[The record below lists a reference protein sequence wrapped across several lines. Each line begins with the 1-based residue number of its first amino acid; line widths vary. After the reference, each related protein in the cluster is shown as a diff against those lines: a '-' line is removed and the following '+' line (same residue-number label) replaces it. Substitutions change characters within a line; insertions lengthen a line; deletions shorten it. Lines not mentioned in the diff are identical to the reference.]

1 MASELTVRV
10 ARFGRVYSAA
20 EAVKVGVEKG
30 WTAKETAF
38 ETGWDV
44 KVLQTYAS
52 RLHLSFAY
60 GGKGSKPKY
69 FTAIGHPRG

>member
-10 ARFGRVYSAA
+10 ARAGRVYSAKS
-20 EAVKVGVEKG
+20 AVEVGVRNG

-52 RLHLSFAY
+52 RMRLSFAY
-60 GGKGSKPKY
+60 GGKGSAPKY
-69 FTAIGHPRG
+69 ASYERA